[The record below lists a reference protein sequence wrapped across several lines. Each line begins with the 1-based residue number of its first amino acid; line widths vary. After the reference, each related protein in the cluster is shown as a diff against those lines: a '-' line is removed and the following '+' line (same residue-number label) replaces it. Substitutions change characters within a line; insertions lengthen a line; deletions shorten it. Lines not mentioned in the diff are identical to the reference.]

1 MAEFLTITLYV
12 VVGIV
17 AFLATWS
24 FRAVWRYRRRQEK
37 RQSESGEDIEQETEE
52 QQG

>member
-1 MAEFLTITLYV
+1 MAQPLNIALYV

-17 AFLATWS
+17 AFLVTWS
-24 FRAVWRYRRRQEK
+24 FRAVWRHRRRQKK
-37 RQSESGEDIEQETEE
+37 RQSESGEDVEQETEE